1 MAGRSLSNRLKDKLI
16 QQAIERKI
24 KRNED
29 EVETTR
35 KNPLQESLD
44 IPSSFYRFDQHPGYK
59 QMQIIHKGA
68 EQLGIIN
75 PFFRVH
81 ESVAGAT
88 TRIEGKEFLNFAS
101 YNYLGLSGD
110 IRVSNAAKQAIDC
123 YGTSVSASRLVSG
136 ERPIHHEL
144 EAALADSYEVDDAVV
159 LVSGHAT
166 NVTTIGY
173 LFGNKDLI
181 IHDEL
186 AHNSILM
193 GAQLSGARRLSLPHN
208 DYKAL
213 DKILTEQRRN
223 YERVLVVIEG
233 LYSMDGDYPDLPEFI
248 SIKQKHRTFLMV
260 DEAHSF
266 GVMGAHGLGIREHF
280 GVDGK
285 EVDIWM
291 GTLSKALAGCGGF
304 IAGES
309 ALIEHIK
316 FLVPGF
322 LYSVG
327 SPPQV
332 IAPCLEALKIIR
344 REPERVQRLQLL
356 SKYFLE
362 KAKAVG
368 IDTGHSQGIAIIAA
382 ITGSSQRAARLS
394 IALYGRGINV
404 QPIMYPV
411 VPEKSAR
418 LRFFLSSDHT
428 EAQIDKTI
436 ETLMEEWRKLA

>member
-24 KRNED
+24 KRSEESDSN
-29 EVETTR
+29 R
-35 KNPLQESLD
+35 KNPLQESFE
-44 IPSSFYRFDQHPGYK
+44 IPTAFYRFDQHPGYK

-68 EQLGIIN
+68 EQLGIAN

-81 ESVAGAT
+81 EGVAGAT
-88 TRIEGKEFLNFAS
+88 TTIEGKQYINFAS

-110 IRVSNAAKQAIDC
+110 SRVSDAATKAIDL

-136 ERPIHHEL
+136 ERPLHRAL
-144 EAALADSYEVDDAVV
+144 ETALAETYQVQDAVV

-166 NVTTIGY
+166 NVTTIGH

-186 AHNSILM
+186 AHNSVLM
-193 GAQLSGARRLSLPHN
+193 GAQLSGARRLSFPHN
-208 DYKAL
+208 DYAAL
-213 DKILTEQRRN
+213 DKILSDQRLN
-223 YERVLVVIEG
+223 YERVLVAIEG
-233 LYSMDGDYPDLPEFI
+233 LYSMDGDYPDLPAFI
-248 SIKQKHRTFLMV
+248 AIKQKHKAFLMV

-266 GVMGAHGLGIREHF
+266 GVMGEHGLGIREHF
-280 GVDGK
+280 GVEGSD
-285 EVDIWM
+285 VDIWM

-309 ALIEHIK
+309 ALVEHIK
-316 FLVPGF
+316 FLAPGF

-327 SPPQV
+327 APPQV
-332 IAPCLEALKIIR
+332 VAPCLEALKIIK
-344 REPERVQRLQLL
+344 REPERVRRLQ
-356 SKYFLE
+356 SVSQYFLA
-362 KAKAVG
+362 KAKAAG
-368 IDTGHSQGIAIIAA
+368 IDVGHSQGIAIIAA
-382 ITGSSQRAARLS
+382 ITGSSQSAARLS
-394 IALYGRGINV
+394 IALYERGINV

-418 LRFFLSSDHT
+418 LRFFLSSEHT
-428 EAQIDKTI
+428 EEQIDSTI
-436 ETLMEEWRKLA
+436 QVFVEEYKKIA